1 MIDLHIHTNCS
12 DGVLTPKEIID
23 EAYKNGIN
31 TIAICDHDTTEAY
44 QEEIFNYAKE
54 KNINLI
60 VGVEISTKAKKYGV
74 HVLGY
79 NFDLNNKEFQE
90 KLYTIRNARHI
101 YLRKVATK
109 LEEAGYKIDVERL
122 DKIDAVSKAHIA
134 YDVIENKENESKLK
148 EVFGHIP
155 DMGEFIET
163 IMNEDCPCYVRK
175 ETISPKEASELIH
188 NAGGKVVLAHPV
200 AYTYEDNLTEK
211 DVDDSSNYLNKW
223 KYIVPKSPIAGQTDF
238 SKPVAFYYDGNTKIA
253 KPGECCTE
261 SFIVLGAFD
270 TEEEVKS
277 FKSYILTKTVR
288 FLLLQTVVSQDVTK
302 KNYCFVPDINN
313 YTRIFDDEY
322 LCKLWGITQ
331 EEWNYIDSRIGNIE
345 R

>member
-1 MIDLHIHTNCS
+1 MEKLIDLHIHTNCS
-12 DGVLTPKEIID
+12 DGALTPKEIID

-90 KLYTIRNARHI
+90 KLYTIKNARHI
-101 YLRKVATK
+101 YLRKVANK

-134 YDVIENKENESKLK
+134 YDVIENKENETKLK

-188 NAGGKVVLAHPV
+188 HAGGKVVLAHPV

-211 DVDDSSNYLNKW
+211 DIDDLVIDMKPDGIETNYI
-223 KYIVPKSPIAGQTDF
+223 YIDKNNIKHNDIALWNNFAKKHNLQTTVGSDF
-238 SKPVAFYYDGNTKIA
+238 HRKDNIHPYLGLIGEEINLTK
-253 KPGECCTE
+253 EE
-261 SFIVLGAFD
+261 
-270 TEEEVKS
+270 TEEM
-277 FKSYILTKTVR
+277 IN
-288 FLLLQTVVSQDVTK
+288 FLLEDK
-302 KNYCFVPDINN
+302 
-313 YTRIFDDEY
+313 
-322 LCKLWGITQ
+322 
-331 EEWNYIDSRIGNIE
+331 
-345 R
+345 

>member
-1 MIDLHIHTNCS
+1 MEKLIDLHIHTNCS
-12 DGVLTPKEIID
+12 DGALTPKEIID

-44 QEEIFNYAKE
+44 QEETFNYAKE

-74 HVLGY
+74 HILGY

-90 KLYTIRNARHI
+90 RLYTIRNARHI
-101 YLRKVATK
+101 YLRKVANK

-134 YDVIENKENESKLK
+134 YDVIENKENETKLK

-188 NAGGKVVLAHPV
+188 HAGGKVVLAHPV

-211 DVDDSSNYLNKW
+211 DIDDLVIDMKPDGIETNYI
-223 KYIVPKSPIAGQTDF
+223 YIDKNNIKHNDIALWNNF
-238 SKPVAFYYDGNTKIA
+238 A
-253 KPGECCTE
+253 K
-261 SFIVLGAFD
+261 
-270 TEEEVKS
+270 KHN
-277 FKSYILTKTVR
+277 
-288 FLLLQTVVSQDVTK
+288 LQTTVGSDFHRK
-302 KNYCFVPDINN
+302 DNIHP
-313 YTRIFDDEY
+313 Y
-322 LCKLWGITQ
+322 LGL
-331 EEWNYIDSRIGNIE
+331 IGE
-345 R
+345 

>member
-1 MIDLHIHTNCS
+1 MEKLIDLHIHTNCS
-12 DGVLTPKEIID
+12 DGALTPKEIID

-134 YDVIENKENESKLK
+134 YDVIENKENETKLK

-188 NAGGKVVLAHPV
+188 HAGGKVVLAHPV

-211 DVDDSSNYLNKW
+211 DIDDLVIDMKPDGIETNYI
-223 KYIVPKSPIAGQTDF
+223 YIDKNNIKHNDIALWNNFAKKHNLQTTVGSDF
-238 SKPVAFYYDGNTKIA
+238 HRKDNIHPYLGFI
-253 KPGECCTE
+253 GEDINLTSE
-261 SFIVLGAFD
+261 QI
-270 TEEEVKS
+270 EEM
-277 FKSYILTKTVR
+277 IN
-288 FLLLQTVVSQDVTK
+288 FLL
-302 KNYCFVPDINN
+302 
-313 YTRIFDDEY
+313 
-322 LCKLWGITQ
+322 
-331 EEWNYIDSRIGNIE
+331 
-345 R
+345 

>member
-148 EVFGHIP
+148 EVFSHIP

-188 NAGGKVVLAHPV
+188 HAGGKVVLAHPV

-211 DVDDSSNYLNKW
+211 DVDDLVKDMKPDGIETNYI
-223 KYIVPKSPIAGQTDF
+223 YIDKNNIKHNDIALWNNFAKKHNLQTTVGSDF
-238 SKPVAFYYDGNTKIA
+238 HRKDTIHPYLGLI
-253 KPGECCTE
+253 GEDINLT
-261 SFIVLGAFD
+261 S
-270 TEEEVKS
+270 EEIEQM
-277 FKSYILTKTVR
+277 IN
-288 FLLLQTVVSQDVTK
+288 FLLEDY
-302 KNYCFVPDINN
+302 N
-313 YTRIFDDEY
+313 
-322 LCKLWGITQ
+322 
-331 EEWNYIDSRIGNIE
+331 
-345 R
+345 

>member
-1 MIDLHIHTNCS
+1 MEKLIDLHIHTNCS
-12 DGVLTPKEIID
+12 DGALTPKEIID

-44 QEEIFNYAKE
+44 QEETFNYAKE

-101 YLRKVATK
+101 YLRKVANK

-134 YDVIENKENESKLK
+134 YDVIENKENETKLK

-188 NAGGKVVLAHPV
+188 HAGGKVVLAHPV

-211 DVDDSSNYLNKW
+211 DIDDLVIDMKPDGIETNYI
-223 KYIVPKSPIAGQTDF
+223 YIDKNNIKHNDIALWNNFAKKHNLQTTVGSDF
-238 SKPVAFYYDGNTKIA
+238 HRKDNIYPYLGLIGEEINLTK
-253 KPGECCTE
+253 EE
-261 SFIVLGAFD
+261 
-270 TEEEVKS
+270 TEEM
-277 FKSYILTKTVR
+277 IN
-288 FLLLQTVVSQDVTK
+288 FLLEDK
-302 KNYCFVPDINN
+302 
-313 YTRIFDDEY
+313 
-322 LCKLWGITQ
+322 
-331 EEWNYIDSRIGNIE
+331 
-345 R
+345 

>member
-1 MIDLHIHTNCS
+1 MEKLIDLHIHTNCS
-12 DGVLTPKEIID
+12 DGALTPKEIID

-60 VGVEISTKAKKYGV
+60 VGVEISTKAKKYGI

-134 YDVIENKENESKLK
+134 YDVIENKENETKLK
-148 EVFGHIP
+148 EVFDHIP

-188 NAGGKVVLAHPV
+188 HAGGKVVLAHPV

-211 DVDDSSNYLNKW
+211 DIDDLVIDMKPDGIETNYIYIDKNNIKHNDIALWNNFAK
-223 KYIVPKSPIAGQTDF
+223 KY
-238 SKPVAFYYDGNTKIA
+238 N
-253 KPGECCTE
+253 
-261 SFIVLGAFD
+261 
-270 TEEEVKS
+270 
-277 FKSYILTKTVR
+277 
-288 FLLLQTVVSQDVTK
+288 LQTTVELVLTSIEK
-302 KNYCFVPDINN
+302 I
-313 YTRIFDDEY
+313 IFIPI
-322 LCKLWGITQ
+322 LVL
-331 EEWNYIDSRIGNIE
+331 
-345 R
+345 

>member
-1 MIDLHIHTNCS
+1 MEKLIDLHIHTNCS
-12 DGVLTPKEIID
+12 DGALTPKEIID

-44 QEEIFNYAKE
+44 QEETFNYAKE

-60 VGVEISTKAKKYGV
+60 LGVEISTKAKKYGV

-101 YLRKVATK
+101 YLRKVANK

-134 YDVIENKENESKLK
+134 YDVIENKENETKLK

-175 ETISPKEASELIH
+175 ETISPKEVIMLV
-188 NAGGKVVLAHPV
+188 GK
-200 AYTYEDNLTEK
+200 
-211 DVDDSSNYLNKW
+211 
-223 KYIVPKSPIAGQTDF
+223 
-238 SKPVAFYYDGNTKIA
+238 
-253 KPGECCTE
+253 
-261 SFIVLGAFD
+261 
-270 TEEEVKS
+270 
-277 FKSYILTKTVR
+277 
-288 FLLLQTVVSQDVTK
+288 
-302 KNYCFVPDINN
+302 
-313 YTRIFDDEY
+313 
-322 LCKLWGITQ
+322 
-331 EEWNYIDSRIGNIE
+331 
-345 R
+345 